1 MRKLVLSGMKGRRK
15 DTFLLS
21 FVVALSFIFIIT
33 STIFHSSSENTKIE
47 ERTAMFGSWDAG
59 YLLGNE
65 EIVEKLRD
73 KVEIESLGLSS
84 LLGNSNTFGLVGT
97 VNEELLELGNFSMY
111 EGRMPEKDNE
121 ISLELSRLSYFPT
134 DIEVGDTIPVE
145 VVIPLYER
153 DEYEIQE
160 ELAIKLAPALERI
173 YGFENIIHDINSFG
187 IRAMEFAEK
196 ESKGELTIEDR
207 FPIHWPSLIRYGYA
221 DTTTINE
228 QTLESFDG
236 TKVIIK
242 TSDMVMEVEDRISG
256 ITRDMLWQ
264 MLSHTVPPV
273 VGDKEEG
280 SKVSARIS
288 QHGHITR
295 DMVVTGI
302 VQNYSD
308 LWDVDGEPL
317 ANAFVTE
324 EAGRA
329 FIENGFLLTEE
340 IDVSDYEAAQN
351 IFIGTNIPGKDFFN
365 QYQDEFKGLKRNA
378 SAYPDTG
385 TSAESTLTYGIL
397 AAIFLATIFAVFQIY
412 LTQTRR
418 RTRRMALLKSIGAV
432 KGQIRSMLVW
442 EAIYLL
448 LFTLPISIVLG
459 FGISK
464 LVLSFVGKYGNTVLN
479 IYVDYKLTLSGIGL
493 GILAVFIGMAIPM
506 RRSMKVPL
514 IGSISTPVRKKTP
527 LKGKLKEKK
536 ADLDM
541 KIQSFGRV
549 SLRNIKYNKG
559 KTLLTASLYTIT
571 SLVLLGSIFLS
582 FIFFGDYIDRVII
595 TDKPAYGYEFN
606 YAITGRHMPDFLDSF
621 NDLEGISRLELY
633 KLGQHAYLWHENI
646 EKNEVYK
653 AFKDILPHNLIDQ
666 HFGINDT
673 RYVNLDEDN
682 KYLVEDGIVTNIYGI
697 DAEDPL
703 YKRFE
708 DSLTLGKLDKDKFHS
723 GKEVIVLLPSYGKGN
738 GENKDIDISDELVS
752 NTNQR
757 NRMEKL
763 LSSKDIFHLSYDHR
777 HANEYLW
784 DDSIALGD
792 TLHLTVP
799 TEDMEG
805 EIRKNDVRF
814 VEVEVAGIIHYFPD
828 QGIWPFAET
837 VENPVIVGSYHFL
850 GDTHTATVTGKGNLS
865 AEYIDYL
872 VEANI
877 SPNKYGRTHLYIYE
891 DKNVDE
897 VDFDVGLKRIAR
909 ENQARLT
916 NYREE
921 NKSIFNKSFNMASI
935 IVILG
940 ISVAVITLI
949 ILYNTTLSKLEQER
963 ERIGLFQALGVTS
976 GQFKKLYLF
985 SGISYGVLS
994 LLVSHIVLGLAVG
1007 LTYIGGRPSPLYLYP
1022 WKIHISTSIV
1032 VFIIISLTYYMP
1044 IRTIIE
1050 KQPIDN
1056 IRSLG
1061 R

>member
-33 STIFHSSSENTKIE
+33 STIFHSSSENTKME
-47 ERTAMFGSWDAG
+47 ERTAMFGSWDVG
-59 YLLGNE
+59 YLLANE
-65 EIVEKLRD
+65 ETVEKLRG
-73 KVEIESLGLSS
+73 KEEIESLGLSR
-84 LLGNSNTFGLVGT
+84 LLGNSETFGLVGT
-97 VNEELLELGNFSMY
+97 VNDELLELGNFAMY

-121 ISLELSRLSYFPT
+121 IALELSRLSYFPT
-134 DIEVGDTIPVE
+134 DFEVGDTIPVE

-153 DEYEIQE
+153 EQYEIQE

-173 YGFENIIHDINSFG
+173 YGFENIIHDINNFD
-187 IRAMEFAEK
+187 IRAMDFMEK
-196 ESKGELTIEDR
+196 EAKGELTLEDR
-207 FPIHWPSLIRYGYA
+207 FPIHWPSLIRYGYS
-221 DTTTINE
+221 DTNIINE

-236 TKVIIK
+236 SKVIIK
-242 TSDMVMEVEDRISG
+242 TSDMVMDVQPRMSG
-256 ITRDMLWQ
+256 MTKDMLKE
-264 MLSHTVPPV
+264 LYGHTVPRPS
-273 VGDKEEG
+273 GEKKDD
-280 SKVSARIS
+280 SIATARIS

-302 VQNYSD
+302 IQNYSD

-329 FIENGFLLTEE
+329 FIDKGFLLTEQ
-340 IDVSDYEAAQN
+340 IDLSDYEAPEN
-351 IFIGTNIPGKDFFN
+351 IFIGSNIPGKDFLN
-365 QYQDEFKGLKRNA
+365 KYEDEFKNLKRNA

-385 TSAESTLTYGIL
+385 TSSESTLTYGIL

-432 KGQIRSMLVW
+432 NEQIRSMLVW
-442 EAIYLL
+442 EAVYLL
-448 LFTLPISIVLG
+448 LFTLPVSIVLG
-459 FGISK
+459 LGISK
-464 LVLSFVGKYGNTVLN
+464 LVLLFVSKYGNTVLN
-479 IYVDYKLTLSGIGL
+479 IYIDYKLTLAGIGM
-493 GILAVFIGMAIPM
+493 GIVAVFIGMIIPM

-536 ADLDM
+536 VDLDM

-571 SLVLLGSIFLS
+571 SLVLLTSIFLS
-582 FIFFGDYIDRVII
+582 FIFFGDYIDQVIM
-595 TDKPAYGYEFN
+595 TDKPAYGFEFN
-606 YAITGRHMPDFLDSF
+606 HAITGRNMPDFLDSF
-621 NDLEGISRLELY
+621 NDVEGISRLELY

-646 EKNEVYK
+646 ERNEVYK
-653 AFKDILPHNLIDQ
+653 AFKDTLPHNLIDQ

-673 RYVNLDEDN
+673 RYVNLDDDN

-697 DAEDPL
+697 DTEDPL

-708 DSLTLGKLDKDKFHS
+708 DALTLGQLDQDKFYS
-723 GKEVIVLLPSYGKGN
+723 GKEVVVLLPIYGQGN
-738 GENKDIDISDELVS
+738 GGSQDVEISDELAS
-752 NTNQR
+752 NTNQK
-757 NRMEKL
+757 NRMGRL
-763 LSSKDIFHLSYDHR
+763 LSSQDLFHLSYDHR
-777 HANEYLW
+777 YANEYSW
-784 DDSIALGD
+784 DDSIAPGD

-828 QGIWPFAET
+828 QGIWPFAAT
-837 VENPVIVGSYHFL
+837 VENPVVIGSYHFL
-850 GDTHTATVTGKGNLS
+850 GDTHPSTITGKGSLP

-872 VEANI
+872 IQAKI
-877 SPNKYGRTHLYIYE
+877 SPNKYGRTQVYIYG
-891 DKNVDE
+891 DKNLDE

-909 ENQARLT
+909 ENQARLI
-916 NYREE
+916 NYKEE
-921 NKSIFNKSFNMASI
+921 NKSIFNKAFNMASI

-963 ERIGLFQALGVTS
+963 ERIGLFQALGVTR

-985 SGISYGVLS
+985 SGITYGILS
-994 LLVSHIVLGLAVG
+994 LLISHIVLGLAVA
-1007 LTYIGGRPSPLYLYP
+1007 LTYMGGRPDPLYLYP
-1022 WKIHISTSIV
+1022 WKIHISISIV

-1050 KQPIDN
+1050 NQPIDN